1 MDFITKKTI
10 PRIILIEPIWGNNTY
25 PYYFGT
31 IKEVIKAGYEVL
43 IIKEKIK
50 KYSELKNKG
59 LRRDDILIFGYG
71 WLGSEYFHEI
81 DGLQDMNNI
90 KICFFHKPFNNY
102 KEKINFIKK
111 SNFSI
116 LLSSTPKTKKFKKDT
131 NTDTVLFPYG
141 CDDKIFGLNPNK
153 SKKYDI
159 GFSGAL
165 HNAVHYKGVEFSSQ
179 NLRFRA
185 QQKICK
191 YFSGRKFMN
200 GSDNIWSRIKSTKRY
215 AAVLQRS
222 KIWLSTTGPMND
234 MSSRYFEVNG
244 SSSIC
249 LTNSIPE
256 EYKKIFKDKENV
268 LVFKN
273 NCSNLLDTLAN
284 ILENQK
290 KLQEMAIYSRDF
302 VMRNHTYTK
311 RAIELVEIIEKLR
324 S

>member
-1 MDFITKKTI
+1 MRKKLV
-10 PRIILIEPIWGNNTY
+10 PRIFLLEPNWGNNTY

-31 IKEVIKAGYEVL
+31 IKEVISADYEVL
-43 IIKEKIK
+43 IVKDKIK
-50 KYSELKNKG
+50 SYKDLKNFG
-59 LRRDDILIFGYG
+59 LQDDDILIFGYG

-81 DGLQDMNNI
+81 EGIQDVKNK

-116 LLSSTPKTKKFKKDT
+116 LLSSTPNTTKFKKDT
-131 NTDTVLFPYG
+131 DTDTILFPYG

-153 SKKYDI
+153 SKRYDI

-165 HNAVHYKGVEFSSQ
+165 HNAIHYKGVEFSSQ

-185 QQKICK
+185 QQKISK
-191 YFSGRKFMN
+191 YFLGRKFMN
-200 GSDNIWSRIKSTKRY
+200 GSDNIWSRIRSTKKY

-249 LTNSIPE
+249 LTNTIPK
-256 EYKKIFKDKENV
+256 EYKKIFKDNENV

-273 NCSNLLDTLAN
+273 DCSNLLDTLVN
-284 ILENQK
+284 TLDNPK
-290 KLQEMAIYSRDF
+290 KLKEMANFSRES
-302 VMRNHTYTK
+302 VMKNHTYK
-311 RAIELVEIIEKLR
+311 QRAIELIEIIERIK